1 MSTETELRE
10 TDGAW
15 PKTPGEL
22 IDYILKIC
30 EENKDDYGTAVYAMS
45 LSAVA
50 AMRFASFIV
59 GATGFQASVADLDI
73 IRRSRSLKCPFAIIK
88 AQDMLFPQYNIRMD
102 VERLLKAWEPWAKEE
117 AKKKLEKDNEIAAV
131 GVIKHWQAL
140 VAIPEGQENEIPSSE
155 GLAAAPA
162 SEE

>member
-1 MSTETELRE
+1 
-10 TDGAW
+10 
-15 PKTPGEL
+15 
-22 IDYILKIC
+22 
-30 EENKDDYGTAVYAMS
+30 
-45 LSAVA
+45 
-50 AMRFASFIV
+50 
-59 GATGFQASVADLDI
+59 
-73 IRRSRSLKCPFAIIK
+73 LKCPFAIIK